1 MFAMLKSLWAYRG
14 FILGSVKREFQLKY
28 RNSMLGIVWTVIQPL
43 SMIIV
48 YTVIFSQIMH
58 AKLPGV
64 ANTFGYSIY
73 LCAGVITWGLFAEIV
88 SRSQTVFID
97 NANLLKKL
105 NFPRLCLPV
114 TLTLSAVMNFAIIFS
129 LFVLLLLISNSFP
142 GWVILLMLP
151 VLIVQILFSIALG
164 MTIGILNVFFRDIGQ
179 LSSMVLQFW
188 FWLTPIIYPAH
199 ILPASIQPWLQLN
212 PMYPIIA
219 AYQGI
224 LVQGTAPQWSSLL
237 PVLILALLLCIWSM
251 RLFRK
256 HSGDMVDEL

>member
-1 MFAMLKSLWAYRG
+1 MLVAFKSLWSYRG
-14 FILGSVKREFQLKY
+14 FIFGSVKREFQLKY
-28 RNSMLGIVWTVIQPL
+28 RNSMLGVAWMIIQPL

-88 SRSQTVFID
+88 NRSQTMFID

-114 TLTLSAVMNFAIIFS
+114 TLTLSALMNFVIIFS
-129 LFVLLLLISNSFP
+129 LFILFLFASNSFP

-151 VLIVQILFSIALG
+151 VLVIQILFAVGLG
-164 MTIGILNVFFRDIGQ
+164 MVIGILNVFFRDIGQ
-179 LSSMVLQFW
+179 LFTMVLQFW
-188 FWLTPIIYPAH
+188 FWLTPIIYPAS
-199 ILPASIQPWLQLN
+199 ILPASIQSWLQLN

-224 LVQGTAPQWSSLL
+224 LVQGDAPQWSSLIS
-237 PVLILALLLCIWSM
+237 VLILAVVLCIWAM
-251 RLFRK
+251 LLFRK

>member
-1 MFAMLKSLWAYRG
+1 MFAMVKSLWAYRG
-14 FILGSVKREFQLKY
+14 FIFGSVKREFQLKY
-28 RNSMLGIVWTVIQPL
+28 HNSMLGVAWTVIQPL

-58 AKLPGV
+58 AKLPGI

-73 LCAGVITWGLFAEIV
+73 LCAGVITWSFFTEIV
-88 SRSQTVFID
+88 SRSQTVFVD

-114 TLTLSAVMNFAIIFS
+114 TLALSALMNFAIIFS
-129 LFVLLLLISNSFP
+129 LFILFLLISNSFP

-151 VLIVQILFSIALG
+151 VLIVQILFAVGLG

-179 LSSMVLQFW
+179 LFSMVLQFW
-188 FWLTPIIYPAH
+188 FWLTPIIYPAN
-199 ILPASIQPWLQLN
+199 ILPASVQPWLQLN
-212 PMYPIIA
+212 PMYSIIT
-219 AYQGI
+219 AYQDI
-224 LVQGTAPQWSSLL
+224 LVQGAVPQWSSLI
-237 PVLILALLLCIWSM
+237 PVSILAILLCIWAM